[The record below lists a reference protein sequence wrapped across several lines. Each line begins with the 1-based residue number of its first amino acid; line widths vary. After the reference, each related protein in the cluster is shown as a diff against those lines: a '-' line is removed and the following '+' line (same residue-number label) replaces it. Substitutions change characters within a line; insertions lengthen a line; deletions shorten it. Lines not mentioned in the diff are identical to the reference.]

1 MSSAQPAPAAPTPA
15 AASIAPGS
23 GLLARL
29 DGDREL
35 LMELIDLFL
44 KTCPPLVESM
54 RQALSA
60 GDGVVV
66 ARAAHTLAG
75 SASNFDAAEVT
86 ARAHQLE
93 ALARSGDLAASSDLF
108 ATLEAGVSQLLSQ
121 LVTLRRLA

>member
-15 AASIAPGS
+15 AGSIAPGS

-35 LMELIDLFL
+35 LLELIDLFL
-44 KTCPPLVESM
+44 KTCPPLVESI

-66 ARAAHTLAG
+66 ARAAHTLG
-75 SASNFDAAEVT
+75 AAP
-86 ARAHQLE
+86 
-93 ALARSGDLAASSDLF
+93 
-108 ATLEAGVSQLLSQ
+108 ATDVPPLLSSTS
-121 LVTLRRLA
+121 V